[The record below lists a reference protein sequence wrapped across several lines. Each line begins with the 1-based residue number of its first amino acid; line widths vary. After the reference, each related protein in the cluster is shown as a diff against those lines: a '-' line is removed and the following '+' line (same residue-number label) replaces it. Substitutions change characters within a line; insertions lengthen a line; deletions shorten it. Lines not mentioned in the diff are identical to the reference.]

1 MDGITA
7 HLLDRVKDIRETQL
21 SQGHLLDRI
30 AEGIS
35 ALREAASTPPT
46 TSSASWTSIAAGASR
61 WAGGLFA
68 LAYLA
73 RGGDIGT
80 AMTFLQNLPKLF

>member
-7 HLLDRVKDIRETQL
+7 HLLDRLTDIRETQL
-21 SQGHLLDRI
+21 VQDHLLNRI

-35 ALREAASTPPT
+35 ALRAPASTPLA

>member
-7 HLLDRVKDIRETQL
+7 HLLDRVRDIRETQL
-21 SQGHLLDRI
+21 SQGQILDRI
-30 AEGIS
+30 AEGMS
-35 ALREAASTPPT
+35 ALKAAASTPPP

-80 AMTFLQNLPKLF
+80 AMTFLQNLAKLS